1 MYMCA
6 ILTFLVILSAPLN
19 VLCAP
24 YEYVVTCKKVMNT
37 PSQSLGRSTSCVF
50 VRMDFLLH
58 CIMRAKGV
66 ARKVHQGTVGIKMG
80 KWSYLGDF
88 DGLFDIYTIC
98 GQVLYPSP
106 LYGVKLP

>member
-88 DGLFDIYTIC
+88 DGLFNIYIM
-98 GQVLYPSP
+98 P
-106 LYGVKLP
+106 LYNVTMQDFFQL